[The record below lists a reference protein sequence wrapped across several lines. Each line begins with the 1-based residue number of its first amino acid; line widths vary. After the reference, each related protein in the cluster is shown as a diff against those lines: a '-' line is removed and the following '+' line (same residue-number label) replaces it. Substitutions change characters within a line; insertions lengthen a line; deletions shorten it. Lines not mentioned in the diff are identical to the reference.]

1 MSPEETPQSVVL
13 VVDDNPQNLELI
25 LAYLEDIDCQT
36 LSAEG
41 GREALDII
49 QRTPPDLVLL
59 DVMMPKISGFEVC
72 KKIKNNPRTA
82 DIPVIMVTAL
92 NEIGDIEKAIDS
104 GTDDFLSKP
113 VNKWELLTRVKTM
126 LKLKHLEDKL
136 ERTLA
141 YLSEI
146 EQNSHQ

>member
-1 MSPEETPQSVVL
+1 MSPDETKNSIVL
-13 VVDDNPQNLELI
+13 VVDDNLQNLELI
-25 LAYLEDIDCQT
+25 LAYLEDLDCQT

-41 GREALDII
+41 GQEALDII
-49 QRTPPDLVLL
+49 QQTPPDLVLL

-72 KKIKNNPRTA
+72 KRIKNNPETA

-92 NEIGDIEKAIDS
+92 NEIGDIERAIDS

-146 EQNSHQ
+146 EQNTQ

>member
-1 MSPEETPQSVVL
+1 MTQDETQKAKVL
-13 VVDDNPQNLELI
+13 VVDDNMQNLELI

-41 GREALDII
+41 GQQALEII
-49 QRTPPDLVLL
+49 EHETPDLVLL

-72 KKIKNNPRTA
+72 KKIKNNPKSQQ
-82 DIPVIMVTAL
+82 IPVIMVTAL
-92 NEIGDIEKAIDS
+92 NEIGDIERAIAS

-113 VNKWELLTRVKTM
+113 VNKWELLTRVRTM
-126 LKLKHLEDKL
+126 LKLKHLTDQL
-136 ERTLA
+136 ERTLT

-146 EQNSHQ
+146 EQNIQS